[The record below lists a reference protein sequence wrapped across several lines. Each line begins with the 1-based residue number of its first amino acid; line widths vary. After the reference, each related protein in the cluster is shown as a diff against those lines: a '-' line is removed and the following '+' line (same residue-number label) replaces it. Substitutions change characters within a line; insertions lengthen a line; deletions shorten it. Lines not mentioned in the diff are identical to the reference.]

1 MSEKKKVNKRILAG
15 LIGLAM
21 LIIFLGTL
29 YVGFRSHGEMGSKEI
44 GVTIIHK
51 DLSEKYVTIKT
62 DAAYLGDALAQ
73 EKLIVGERGEYGLFV
88 TEADGEKVDES
99 KQEWWCFTKG
109 GETMMTGADAT
120 PIEDGDKFEIT
131 FTTGW

>member
-44 GVTIIHK
+44 GGNNHTQGSV
-51 DLSEKYVTIKT
+51 
-62 DAAYLGDALAQ
+62 
-73 EKLIVGERGEYGLFV
+73 
-88 TEADGEKVDES
+88 
-99 KQEWWCFTKG
+99 
-109 GETMMTGADAT
+109 
-120 PIEDGDKFEIT
+120 
-131 FTTGW
+131 